1 MSINKELQYAV
12 LDDLYLDPKNPRLGR
27 HQANAN
33 LYQEEVLDVMR
44 NWVLDEL
51 AVSYLESGFWTQGA
65 LWVVKEELDGK
76 ERLVVVE
83 GNRGLATLIYLR
95 RAINGDPISKK
106 WALLVEN
113 KNEDDLEEL
122 FNRIPYIQIDS
133 RQEIESLVGF
143 RHVTGVKQWSPEQ
156 KARYITKLI
165 DEQGMSYE
173 EVRRKI
179 GSYTSTV
186 RHHYISYRLLLQM
199 EDSLEDFSINDAE
212 RQFIVMYHLLRTQEV
227 QKYLGINLFADT
239 EAAKTPVPK
248 TRLEALAKFALWLF
262 GNQDQLPLFTD
273 WGRIDHFNK
282 ILESPEAVRYLEN
295 NKNPSFD
302 YAFQLAH
309 GDESGIVRLLG
320 EASGDV
326 KLALSRAHHYKDSL
340 EIQRAVER
348 LASASKELLNRFPK
362 LREEF
367 LSDD

>member
-1 MSINKELQYAV
+1 
-12 LDDLYLDPKNPRLGR
+12 
-27 HQANAN
+27 
-33 LYQEEVLDVMR
+33 MR

-51 AVSYLESGFWTQGA
+51 ALSYLESGFWTQGA
-65 LWVVKEELDGK
+65 LWVVKEALDGQ

-83 GNRGLATLIYLR
+83 GNRCLATLIYLR

-113 KNEDDLEEL
+113 KNEDDFEEL

-133 RQEIESLVGF
+133 RQEVEAFLRF
-143 RHVTGVKQWSPEQ
+143 RHVTGIKQWHPEQ

-173 EVRRKI
+173 EVMRKI
-179 GSYTSTV
+179 GSRTSPV

-212 RQFIVMYHLLRTQEV
+212 RQFIVMYHLLRTQGV
-227 QKYLGINLFADT
+227 QKYLGIDIFADT

-262 GNQDQLPLFTD
+262 GNQEQLPLFTD
-273 WGRIDHFNK
+273 WRRIDHFNK
-282 ILESPEAVRYLEN
+282 ILESPEAVWYLEN

-302 YAFQLAH
+302 YAFQLAS
-309 GDESGIVRLLG
+309 GDESDLVQLIG
-320 EASGDV
+320 EASADV
-326 KLALSRAHHYKDSL
+326 KLALIRVHHYKDSL

-348 LASASKELLNRFPK
+348 LAIDSKELLNRFPK
-362 LREEF
+362 LLAEF